1 MNNDLISRS
10 ALLVVPNVNKV
21 TEYDEA
27 GFGMSYNAVSV
38 ETIEAA
44 PAVDAEVV
52 RHAIWRQK
60 KMNVPKGKGQTHL
73 MWGCS
78 SCHNHEKKRSSYCPN
93 CGAKMRGNEHA

>member
-44 PAVDAEVV
+44 PAVDAVEVV
-52 RHAIWRQK
+52 RCRDCVW
-60 KMNVPKGKGQTHL
+60 
-73 MWGCS
+73 
-78 SCHNHEKKRSSYCPN
+78 YCPGWIAGKDI
-93 CGAKMRGNEHA
+93 CGKIMNNGLTVSPDFFCKHGELREDTDGKSN